1 MRISDWSSDVC
12 SSDLFGPR
20 GECAGRR
27 RRISGPV
34 DRARTALPR
43 AHEHSTFTPRDLSAR
58 LAHAGL
64 HVPEPAIWTSA
75 LATADFLSAQQPQGS
90 AYAIGEVGRTTAL
103 YAAGYPYRHGARL
116 CRA

>member
-90 AYAIGEVGRTTAL
+90 AYAIGEVGLTDRKST
-103 YAAGYPYRHGARL
+103 RL
-116 CRA
+116 NSSP